1 MVFGTCQAL
10 PIDQVNVLIFIFMSS
25 KSYLI
30 ICTVPG
36 ALWVMLMCWG
46 PYLVAVNRGVRLAPS
61 KCLRAFRVEPEHRY
75 D

>member
-10 PIDQVNVLIFIFMSS
+10 PNVQVNVLIFILMSS

-36 ALWVMLMCWG
+36 ALRVMLMCW
-46 PYLVAVNRGVRLAPS
+46 
-61 KCLRAFRVEPEHRY
+61 RALFSGRRCRV
-75 D
+75 